1 MFEAPC
7 EAEATCAAM
16 CKAGL
21 VHGAAT
27 EDMDTLTF
35 ACPRLIRNLMAPASQ
50 KKDIAEYDFDK
61 VLKGLDLDYYQFID
75 LCILCG
81 CDYTDSIRG
90 IGPVTA
96 LQLIREYK
104 NIETILENIK
114 DKKYVVPENF
124 MYKEARQLFKEPEV
138 IDTNNLELKWSK
150 PNEEGVIEFLVKEKS
165 FNEERVRN
173 ALARIKKAKAGV
185 ASQNRLESFF
195 GAATVKSS
203 TIGKRKELEK
213 KKGSKG
219 VVGGFKKSKGV
230 GGFSKQRRTNIQI
243 LERSISQE
251 VRILC
256 RFFIKALRPHKN
268 KMFRCVAP
276 SFSSCVPPTPSSS
289 SSPPRRAY
297 DHQNHPI
304 ILRQFIVASAALTIA
319 SFGNV
324 QKVEAGNPS
333 FSGVDPEKSELIQN
347 LLAKTK
353 EDINPCWTRKD

>member
-1 MFEAPC
+1 MVVGRSGESQLTDENGQVTAHLIGVLSRTCRMLEAGIKPVYVFDGKPPTLKGGELAKRKDKRDQAEKDLEVARETGDKDAIEKAAKRTVRVSKEQNQEVMRLVKLLGVPVFEAPC

-35 ACPRLIRNLMAPASQ
+35 ACPRLIRNLIAPASQ

-61 VLKGLDLDYYQFID
+61 VLKGLDLDYDQFID

-230 GGFSKQRRTNIQI
+230 GGFSK
-243 LERSISQE
+243 S
-251 VRILC
+251 
-256 RFFIKALRPHKN
+256 KKN
-268 KMFRCVAP
+268 
-276 SFSSCVPPTPSSS
+276 
-289 SSPPRRAY
+289 
-297 DHQNHPI
+297 
-304 ILRQFIVASAALTIA
+304 
-319 SFGNV
+319 
-324 QKVEAGNPS
+324 
-333 FSGVDPEKSELIQN
+333 
-347 LLAKTK
+347 
-353 EDINPCWTRKD
+353 